1 MKKLTPI
8 LFAVLLMLS
17 SCIKDNLDACAGLLH
32 IYFSYIYGQT
42 NQFYSTAK
50 TDVYLNYYYKESGTK
65 YRETVIDRASID
77 IDRPYI
83 REKQREDKDSI
94 TLVAWTHDDR
104 VEYVDATTTPMGIGY
119 VHLKEITPGS
129 GICNPVEDLLYG
141 QATFHAGD
149 HVERRDVTIPFV
161 RAVCRVRITMIPQTV
176 QNGNADI
183 ETGRRGGTTYAPVIV
198 PHADDY
204 TFHLLGTRNK
214 IDYNNVTSGEAIT
227 LQPKAYYDEKDGNVK
242 TPWFGAFSSLE
253 EYLKVNVYIKEA
265 PVATFDCAPI
275 ELASTPGDY
284 IDLVIDGH
292 YIRPQ
297 MSIMVNGWKLATVE
311 SIM

>member
-8 LFAVLLMLS
+8 LLAALLMLS
-17 SCIKDNLDACAGLLH
+17 SCIKDELDACAGLLH

-42 NQFYSTAK
+42 NQFYTTAE
-50 TDVYLNYYYKESGTK
+50 TDVHLNYYYKESGEK
-65 YRETVIDRASID
+65 YRETVIDRSSIS

-83 REKQREDKDSI
+83 KEKQREDRDSI
-94 TLVAWTHDDR
+94 TLIAWTHDDR
-104 VEYVDATTTPMGIGY
+104 VEYVDDAITPMGTGY

-129 GICNPVEDLLYG
+129 GICNPVDDLLYG
-141 QATFHAGD
+141 QASFHAGE

-176 QNGNADI
+176 QSRHAGTNTNGQS
-183 ETGRRGGTTYAPVIV
+183 TYAPVIV
-198 PHADDY
+198 PHPDDY
-204 TFHLLGTRNK
+204 TFHLMGTRNK
-214 IDYNNVTSGEAIT
+214 IDYNNITSGEEII

-242 TPWFGAFSSLE
+242 TPWFGAFSSME
-253 EYLKVNVYIKEA
+253 EYLKVNVYIKDA

-284 IDLVIDGH
+284 IDLVIDGK

-297 MSIMVNGWKLATVE
+297 MSIRVNGWRVATVE
-311 SIM
+311 SSM

>member
-8 LFAVLLMLS
+8 LLAAVLMLS
-17 SCIKDNLDACAGLLH
+17 SCIKDELDACAGLLH

-42 NQFYSTAK
+42 NQFYTTAE
-50 TDVYLNYYYKESGTK
+50 TDVHLNYYYKESGEK
-65 YRETVIDRASID
+65 YRETVIDRSSIS

-83 REKQREDKDSI
+83 KEKQREDRDSI

-104 VEYVDATTTPMGIGY
+104 VEYVDDAITPMGTGY

-129 GICNPVEDLLYG
+129 GICNPVDDLLYG
-141 QATFHAGD
+141 QTSFHAGE

-176 QNGNADI
+176 QNGDADI
-183 ETGRRGGTTYAPVIV
+183 DYNTHSTYAPVVV

-204 TFHLLGTRNK
+204 TFHLMGTRNK
-214 IDYNNVTSGEAIT
+214 IDYNNITSGEEII

-242 TPWFGAFSSLE
+242 TPWFGAFSSME
-253 EYLKVNVYIKEA
+253 EYLKVNVYIKKEQ
-265 PVATFDCAPI
+265 VATFDCAPI

-284 IDLVIDGH
+284 IDLVIDGK

-297 MSIMVNGWKLATVE
+297 MSIRVNGWRLATVE
-311 SIM
+311 SSM